1 MKPKEITICGKTY
14 ASITEAAK
22 ENGIWLPTL
31 MHRIKMGMKDEDL
44 IRDNRLKPTV
54 AGGVMYPSRRDAAQ
68 AYGITKELMYARIQ
82 YDWTDEDFKRGFKKG
97 SGVKKPITID
107 GVTYP
112 SRKAA
117 IKALSISKQ
126 TLYNRYPEEVKV

>member
-1 MKPKEITICGKTY
+1 
-14 ASITEAAK
+14 
-22 ENGIWLPTL
+22 
-31 MHRIKMGMKDEDL
+31 MGMKDEDL
-44 IRDNRLKPTV
+44 IRDNRSKPTV